1 MSKKDQIKYTLLHRR
16 AIKAIIDIYCPNDY
30 KNELYDRQKDHD
42 MDKVVMN
49 LIGFPFEDIKR
60 IHRLHNTHHYNE
72 GNTYTKA
79 DYIEMII
86 DWESARYTKDD
97 KPFNAYDTLVKFYPN
112 LTNEIAPILKEMNLY
127 TEDNTKNEE
136 VVSLINYNI
145 TDQDI
150 QEEINKYLDRKL
162 KNLN

>member
-16 AIKAIIDIYCPNDY
+16 AIKAIIDIYCPDDY
-30 KNELYDRQKDHD
+30 KNELYERQKDHD

-49 LIGFPFEDIKR
+49 LIGVPFEDIKK

-72 GNTYTKA
+72 GNAYTKA

-136 VVSLINYNI
+136 VNWYKCV
-145 TDQDI
+145 
-150 QEEINKYLDRKL
+150 
-162 KNLN
+162 NLYWLWKW